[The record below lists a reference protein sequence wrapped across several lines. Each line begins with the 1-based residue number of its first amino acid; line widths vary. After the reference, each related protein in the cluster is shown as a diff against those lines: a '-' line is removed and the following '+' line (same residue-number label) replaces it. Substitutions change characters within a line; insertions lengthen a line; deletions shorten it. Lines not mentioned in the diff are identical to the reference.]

1 MTTQP
6 LQLPNTAHDV
16 ARWVHQ
22 SLGRR
27 ANRETKQIIAEYLG
41 EWLRVRNRLV
51 VDLSQHEAAGGRPY
65 LLDEQGAP
73 WPLERGNPQTRLILH
88 GLGLNGSEPAFL
100 FVLEH
105 LAMTALESGKKLRL
119 ARWHTIRNGIIYTS
133 AGPHHVVRTG
143 PDGIPV
149 LVANGTD
156 DVLFAADATIPQWE
170 PADPVRPS
178 EVAALCPPL
187 EPPVE
192 VPAYRPAVQEAL
204 LQCWFAGLV
213 AGIRPLPILGLIGDC
228 DGGKTTTARAIAR
241 ALRGSDAGVA
251 TLGTRD
257 PLGDLGAT
265 LTARPLAALDNLD
278 ADVPKEIG
286 DLLAATATG
295 ANIESRQLYTDSTLL
310 SRPAIAAVAVTS
322 RTAAFAARADI
333 SERVLPL
340 FTCQIK
346 DAARVADD
354 MLMAEVDANRDG
366 LLSWGVIAA
375 SAMLAEATNAPSGL
389 PCRFQGFARLF
400 WARESLRGTPDNADP
415 ALRALRAAQAISVTD
430 GDPLLAAIATYF
442 DQIIGSTS
450 GAWQG
455 TPAELVHDLDAAG
468 ASLPYLGGGKAV
480 ARQLREG
487 RRALGLV
494 GLTLTESRQG
504 NNTVFF
510 LGRAP

>member
-1 MTTQP
+1 M
-6 LQLPNTAHDV
+6 
-16 ARWVHQ
+16 
-22 SLGRR
+22 
-27 ANRETKQIIAEYLG
+27 
-41 EWLRVRNRLV
+41 
-51 VDLSQHEAAGGRPY
+51 
-65 LLDEQGAP
+65 
-73 WPLERGNPQTRLILH
+73 
-88 GLGLNGSEPAFL
+88 
-100 FVLEH
+100 
-105 LAMTALESGKKLRL
+105 
-119 ARWHTIRNGIIYTS
+119 
-133 AGPHHVVRTG
+133 
-143 PDGIPV
+143 
-149 LVANGTD
+149 
-156 DVLFAADATIPQWE
+156 
-170 PADPVRPS
+170 
-178 EVAALCPPL
+178 
-187 EPPVE
+187 
-192 VPAYRPAVQEAL
+192 
-204 LQCWFAGLV
+204 
-213 AGIRPLPILGLIGDC
+213 PILGLIGDC

-251 TLGTRD
+251 TLGTRN

-340 FTCQIK
+340 FTCQIRDTK
-346 DAARVADD
+346 RVADD
-354 MLMAEVDANRDG
+354 MLMGEVDTNRDG
-366 LLSWGVIAA
+366 LLSWAVIAA

-430 GDPLLAAIATYF
+430 GDPLLAAIATHF
-442 DQIIGSTS
+442 DQITGSGGT
-450 GAWQG
+450 WQG

-487 RRALGLV
+487 RRALELV

-504 NNTVFF
+504 SNTIFF
-510 LGRAP
+510 LGRTP